1 MFFYMDKLKSKNYF
15 KKNFEFLNYFWIFQ
29 IYFFISQKLKNNIFF
44 VFQLLRNKK
53 VNFKNLKVIL
63 KIQNFF

>member
-1 MFFYMDKLKSKNYF
+1 MDKLKSKNYF

-44 VFQLLRNKK
+44 VF
-53 VNFKNLKVIL
+53 
-63 KIQNFF
+63 